1 VRWQIGR
8 VGGAR
13 AAFFL
18 GAMLAVATADAGTLR
33 YCDAPARMSAA
44 QQDKLL
50 RVAGILKDEL
60 EKSGTRAALIA
71 RSGLN
76 LRWFGMRYSHAGLSL
91 AGNTDAPWAV
101 RQLYFSCDD
110 QAPRLFDQGLPAF
123 LLGTENPD
131 LGFISLVTLPA
142 EASAPLEPVVLDNRA
157 ALSLLGATYSANAY
171 TFTLK
176 YQNCNQWVAE
186 MLGLAWGGMPADA
199 DTPPRAAAQGWLKA
213 QGYSGAVFSVGL
225 RPVLWLTSFSP
236 WLNRDDHPEEDLAQ
250 AHFVVSMPE
259 SIENFVHS
267 RLPNAERL
275 ELCHTEKHVLLRRGW
290 LPLADGCVPQ
300 DGDTVIPLD

>member
-1 VRWQIGR
+1 M
-8 VGGAR
+8 
-13 AAFFL
+13 AAGFVL
-18 GAMLAVATADAGTLR
+18 ATAHAGTLR

-50 RVAGILKDEL
+50 RVAGILKEEL

-76 LRWFGMRYSHAGLSL
+76 LRWFGQRYSHAGLSL
-91 AGNTDAPWAV
+91 AGSSDAPWSV

-131 LGFISLVTLPA
+131 LGYISLVTLPA
-142 EASAPLEPVVLDNRA
+142 EAAAPLEPVALDNRT
-157 ALSLLGATYSANAY
+157 ALSLLGASYSANAY
-171 TFTLK
+171 SFNTR

-186 MLGLAWGGMPADA
+186 LLGLAWGGAPADA
-199 DTPPRAAAQGWLKA
+199 DTAPRAAAQEWLKA
-213 QGYSGAVFSVGL
+213 QGYSGSVFSLGL
-225 RPVLWLTSFSP
+225 RPVTWLTAFSP
-236 WLNRDDHPEEDLAQ
+236 WLNRDDHPEEELAQ
-250 AHFVVSMPE
+250 AHFVVSMPQ
-259 SIENFVHS
+259 SIEHFV
-267 RLPNAERL
+267 RQRVPAAERL
-275 ELCHTEKHVLLRRGW
+275 ELCHTDKHVLLRRGW

-300 DGDTVIPLD
+300 DGDTVIALD

>member
-1 VRWQIGR
+1 MRLRIGR
-8 VGGAR
+8 MGLVH
-13 AAFFL
+13 AAFFMAAVL
-18 GAMLAVATADAGTLR
+18 TGAAHAGTLR
-33 YCDAPARMSAA
+33 YCDAPPRMSAA

-91 AGNTDAPWAV
+91 AGSADAPWAV
-101 RQLYFSCDD
+101 RQLYFSCDE
-110 QAPRLFDQGLPAF
+110 QMPRLFDQGLPAF

-131 LGFISLVTLPA
+131 LGYISLVTLPA
-142 EASAPLEPVVLDNRA
+142 EATAPLEPLALDNRS

-186 MLGLAWGGMPADA
+186 LLGLAWGGAPADA
-199 DTPPRAAAQGWLKA
+199 DTPPRAVAQEWLKT
-213 QGYSGAVFSVGL
+213 QGYSGAVFSVGI
-225 RPVLWLTSFSP
+225 RPLLWLTSFSP
-236 WLNRDDHPEEDLAQ
+236 WLNRDDHPEEQLAQ

-259 SIENFVHS
+259 SIERFVRQ
-267 RLPNAERL
+267 RLPTAERL
-275 ELCHTEKHVLLRRGW
+275 ELCHTDRHVVLRRGW
-290 LPLADGCVPQ
+290 EPLADGCVPAE
-300 DGDTVIPLD
+300 GDTVIELN

>member
-1 VRWQIGR
+1 MRLTIGR
-8 VGGAR
+8 LR

-18 GAMLAVATADAGTLR
+18 CAALSLGTAQAGTLR
-33 YCDAPARMSAA
+33 YCDTPTAMSAA
-44 QQDKLL
+44 QQDRLL

-91 AGNTDAPWAV
+91 AGSTDAPWSV

-131 LGFISLVTLPA
+131 LGYISLVTLPA
-142 EASAPLEPVVLDNRA
+142 EATVPLEPVALDNRK

-171 TFTLK
+171 SFNLR
-176 YQNCNQWVAE
+176 YQNCNQWLAE
-186 MLGLAWGGMPADA
+186 LLGLAWGGAPADTNEA
-199 DTPPRAAAQGWLKA
+199 PRAAAQGWLKA
-213 QGYSGAVFSVGL
+213 QGYSGSVFSLGM
-225 RPVLWLTSFSP
+225 RPVTWLTAFSP
-236 WLNRDDHPEEDLAQ
+236 WLNRDDHPEENLAQ
-250 AHFVVSMPE
+250 AQFVVSMPE
-259 SIENFVHS
+259 SIETFVRGHV
-267 RLPNAERL
+267 PTAERL
-275 ELCHTEKHVLLRRGW
+275 ELCHTDKHVLLRRGW
-290 LPLADGCVPQ
+290 ALLADGCVPQ
-300 DGDTVIPLD
+300 DGDTVIALD

>member
-1 VRWQIGR
+1 MGLVH
-8 VGGAR
+8 

-18 GAMLAVATADAGTLR
+18 CAVMGLASAHAGTLR
-33 YCDAPARMSAA
+33 YCDSPAKMSAA

-91 AGNTDAPWAV
+91 AGSTDAPWSV
-101 RQLYFSCDD
+101 RQLYFSCED

-131 LGFISLVTLPA
+131 LGYISLVTMPA
-142 EASAPLEPVVLDNRA
+142 DATVTLEAAALDNRT

-171 TFTLK
+171 AYTLK
-176 YQNCNQWVAE
+176 YQNCNQWLAE
-186 MLGLAWGGMPADA
+186 LLGLAWGGAPSDATNPAA
-199 DTPPRAAAQGWLKA
+199 DPATAPRAVAQGWLKA
-213 QGYSGAVFSVGL
+213 QGYSGSLFSVGI
-225 RPVLWLTSFSP
+225 RPLLWLTSLSP

-259 SIENFVHS
+259 SIETFVRGRVPS
-267 RLPNAERL
+267 AERL
-275 ELCHTEKHVLLRRGW
+275 ELCHTDRHVLLRRGW
-290 LPLADGCVPQ
+290 VPLADGCVPE

>member
-1 VRWQIGR
+1 MRLLNGR
-8 VGGAR
+8 VGLAH

-18 GAMLAVATADAGTLR
+18 AAALVLPAAHAGTLH
-33 YCDAPARMSAA
+33 YCDSPAKMSAA

-76 LRWFGMRYSHAGLSL
+76 LRWFGMRYSHSGLSL
-91 AGNTDAPWAV
+91 AGSKDAPWAV
-101 RQLYFSCDD
+101 RQLYFSCDE
-110 QAPRLFDQGLPAF
+110 QMPRLFDQGLPAF

-131 LGFISLVTLPA
+131 LGYISLVTLPA
-142 EASAPLEPVVLDNRA
+142 DATAALEPAALDNRT

-171 TFTLK
+171 SYTLK

-186 MLGLAWGGMPADA
+186 LLGLAWGGASADA
-199 DTPPRAAAQGWLKA
+199 ATAPRAAAQSWLKA
-213 QGYSGAVFSVGL
+213 QGYNGSAISVGI
-225 RPVLWLTSFSP
+225 RPLLWLTSFSP
-236 WLNRDDHPEEDLAQ
+236 WLHRDDHPEEELAQ

-259 SIENFVHS
+259 SIETFVRGHVPS
-267 RLPNAERL
+267 AERL
-275 ELCHTEKHVLLRRGW
+275 ELCHTDKHVLLRRGW
-290 LPLADGCVPQ
+290 VPLADGCVAQ
-300 DGDTVIPLD
+300 DGDTVIALD